1 DTHRFAAGRMTHRGS
16 FRAHGP
22 GHPGTCAVGTRSGHA
37 GTPVTDP
44 DGTAAPASPASRPGH
59 AGTPVTDTDGIQ
71 SGLVSVPSEVISATT
86 GKSGAVSGQSVPPS
100 VATMTSS
107 GALSNMSSIAA
118 RPRRISVPP
127 PPDADRSTSFSDRA
141 RALYTAAST

>member
-1 DTHRFAAGRMTHRGS
+1 MIHRGS
-16 FRAHGP
+16 FGTHGP
-22 GHPGTCAVGTRSGHA
+22 RRRGHGHRHQPSARAVGSRPGHAGAPATDTDGIAAPASPTSRLGHA
-37 GTPVTDP
+37 GTPVTD
-44 DGTAAPASPASRPGH
+44 S
-59 AGTPVTDTDGIQ
+59 DGIQ

-118 RPRRISVPP
+118 RPRRMSVPP
-127 PPDADRSTSFSDRA
+127 PPEAEASTSFSERA
-141 RALYTAAST
+141 RALYTAA